1 MKMSNL
7 LILALLLSAAVSCN
21 GSGPDS
27 GKNGKTAASEY
38 MEPIR
43 PGYEEGNP
51 WWNGSAPRFLYVP
64 AFNFNEVDGAVSY
77 RFTATVTPAEGDAQT
92 LVFEARHPYS
102 PLTPIWE
109 EMIPGKV
116 RLTVMGIDKDG
127 NPKGLSGARSFVRD
141 VPYRGHYPDAVR
153 GYREAALMA
162 ARYVHSLPAI
172 QSWKNSTEPDMSL
185 QFNTYPCKIIG
196 STIIT
201 ECLVAKL
208 FPELKEEAI
217 TIAKNAA
224 SFLISQSR
232 PVGEPLAFFP
242 PTYYGD
248 KLAAA
253 RAENKDR
260 TMMMEAVTAGN
271 AFLDLYEL
279 TGEMQY
285 RIKALG
291 IAETYRK
298 FQSADGSFPI
308 KVNITN
314 GEPFTNYKALLTPL
328 MEYWQRLEKEY
339 GYDNFKDALAKA
351 EQWMEAVPVK
361 TFDWT
366 GQFEDV
372 TVDVAPYSNLTDCT
386 AAPHASWIL
395 HKENITEQDLA
406 NARDMIRLCE
416 DQFVHWDEYIGA
428 KWNICP
434 PCVFEQFHYQT
445 PVDNSSCVVAN
456 AWLDWYLK
464 TGDKLAF
471 EKAKA
476 LIDNIVNV
484 QNAATGEIPTTWDEY
499 PSRQNRNGPWINCT
513 LNSIQTLLR
522 MAELTEN

>member
-1 MKMSNL
+1 MKMTNL
-7 LILALLLSAAVSCN
+7 FAFSLMLFATVSCN
-21 GSGPDS
+21 GSGAD
-27 GKNGKTAASEY
+27 GEKGEKTAESEY
-38 MEPIR
+38 LTAIR

-64 AFNFNEVDGAVSY
+64 AFQFAEIEGAFSY
-77 RFTATVTPAEGDAQT
+77 RFTATVTPAVGESQILT
-92 LVFEARHPYS
+92 FEAASPYS
-102 PLTPIWE
+102 TLREIWE
-109 EMIPGKV
+109 EMLPGKV
-116 RLTVMGIDKDG
+116 RLTVTGLDG
-127 NPKGLSGARSFVRD
+127 SGSPVGLSGVRSFVRD
-141 VPYRGHYPDAVR
+141 VPYKGGYPDAVR

-162 ARYVHSLPAI
+162 ARYIHGLPAI

-185 QFNTYPCKIIG
+185 PFNTYPCKIIG
-196 STIIT
+196 STIT
-201 ECLVAKL
+201 VECLVAKL
-208 FPELKEEAI
+208 FPELKEEA
-217 TIAKNAA
+217 TKIAKNAA
-224 SFLISQSR
+224 SFLIAQSR
-232 PVGEPLAFFP
+232 PAREPLAFFP

-308 KVNITN
+308 KVNITD
-314 GEPFTNYKALLTPL
+314 GEPFTQYKALLTPL
-328 MEYWQRLEKEY
+328 MEYWLRLEKDY
-339 GYDNFKDALAKA
+339 GYDNYKEALAMA
-351 EQWMEAVPVK
+351 EQWMEAVPVR

-372 TVDVAPYSNLTDCT
+372 TVDVAPYSNLTACT
-386 AAPHASWIL
+386 AAPYASWIL
-395 HKENITEQDLA
+395 HRPGLTEGDLA